1 MVSNMPNEIVKF
13 TPTHDSSMTL
23 SFRSGAEG
31 FFRQKRLF
39 RVVAVMVIVA
49 AAALTLLMHRQY
61 VSEMEFLVQNARGNV
76 VVTPERTTGNLVSEV
91 TETQVNSEIEILRSH
106 DVMDP
111 VADPGW
117 EQLKPEQ
124 RDEAAKREHEGRLA
138 AFDKRLITEPVRKTN
153 VINVTFRAGTPE
165 EARDSLRKLSDAY
178 LAQHRRMQ
186 RPAGASEFFASEAER
201 YRKAWDEASQK
212 LVEFQQQYQVNSL
225 QQHETDIEDQ
235 INKIQTDALTSEAS
249 LHELD
254 ARLQEGSH
262 RLKELAMRRTTQQ
275 TMMPRLQSIQQL
287 STLVVELE
295 NKRTALL
302 TNYKPEDRAVQELDK
317 QLESTRAALN
327 EAATVNS
334 QQVTTD
340 VDPLWQQ
347 IRTDM
352 AQSNIARRTTA
363 AHRAAV
369 TAQLDTLKKQ
379 LGDMQA
385 LNVQYNNLDAQVKE
399 QLQNYQLYAEK
410 RDQSQIADAMDQR
423 GLMNVVVAQEPTLSF
438 SPARPKPLLNAML
451 GIVTAL
457 FLGFCAI
464 YLAETGRNT
473 LATPRELDA
482 ASRYPILATVAM
494 ANVRGYVTEPEALEG
509 GRNLASVIVH
519 TTRPPN
525 LSYQR

>member
-1 MVSNMPNEIVKF
+1 MPSEIVKYSP
-13 TPTHDSSMTL
+13 TYTHDSSMSL
-23 SFRSGAEG
+23 SIRSGVEA
-31 FFRQKRLF
+31 FFRQRRLVS
-39 RVVAVMVIVA
+39 VVAALVIVA
-49 AAALTLLMHRQY
+49 TVALTLIMRRQY
-61 VSEMEFLVQNARGNV
+61 VSEMKFLVQNVRQNV
-76 VVTPERTTGNLVSEV
+76 VVTPERTNGNLEREV

-106 DVMDP
+106 DVMDQ
-111 VADPGW
+111 VADPDW
-117 EQLKPEQ
+117 EKLKPEQ
-124 RDEAAKREHEGRLA
+124 RDDAAKKIHEGRIA

-153 VINVTFRAGTPE
+153 VISVTLRAGSAE
-165 EARDSLRKLSDAY
+165 EAHDALQKLSDAY

-186 RPAGASEFFASEAER
+186 RPAGASEFFAAEAER
-201 YRKAWDEASQK
+201 YRKAWDEASARQ
-212 LVEFQQQYQVNSL
+212 VEFQQKYQVNSL
-225 QQHETDIEDQ
+225 QQRETDVEDQ
-235 INKIQTDALTSEAS
+235 LNKLEADALTSDAT

-254 ARLQEGSH
+254 ARLVEGSR
-262 RLKELAMRRTTQQ
+262 RLKDLSARRTTQQ

-295 NKRTALL
+295 NRRTTLL
-302 TNYKPEDRAVQELDK
+302 TNYKPEDRQVRELDK

-334 QQVTTD
+334 EQVTTD

-347 IRTDM
+347 IRTDL
-352 AQSNIARRTTA
+352 AQGNIARRATS
-363 AHRAAV
+363 AHHAAV
-369 TAQLDTLKKQ
+369 SAQMDALKKQ
-379 LGDMQA
+379 LGEMQS

-399 QLQNYQLYAEK
+399 QQKNYELYAEK

-494 ANVRGYVTEPEALEG
+494 ADSRGYVTGPRGLD
-509 GRNLASVIVH
+509 GRRDLASVIVH
-519 TTRPPN
+519 TTRPSD

>member
-1 MVSNMPNEIVKF
+1 MPNEIVKYAA
-13 TPTHDSSMTL
+13 THDSSMTL
-23 SFRSGAEG
+23 SFRSGVES
-31 FFRQKRLF
+31 FFRQKQLF
-39 RVVAVMVIVA
+39 VFVAIGVIVA
-49 AAALTLLMHRQY
+49 TVVLTLLMHRQY
-61 VSEMEFLVQNARGNV
+61 VSEMKFLVQNARQNV
-76 VVTPERTTGNLVSEV
+76 VLTPERTNGNFVNEI

-111 VADPGW
+111 VADPDW
-117 EQLKPEQ
+117 EKLKPEQ
-124 RDEAAKREHEGRLA
+124 RDEAAKKLHEGRLA

-153 VINVTFRAGTPE
+153 VISVTLRDRSPE
-165 EARDSLRKLSDAY
+165 EARDSLQKLSDAY

-186 RPAGASEFFASEAER
+186 RPAGASEFFAAEAER
-201 YRKAWDEASQK
+201 YRKAWDDASAK
-212 LVEFQQQYQVNSL
+212 LVAFQQKFQVNSL
-225 QQHETDIEDQ
+225 AQHETDVEDQ
-235 INKIQTDALTSEAS
+235 INKLQTDALSSDAS

-254 ARLQEGSH
+254 ARMMEGAN
-262 RLKELAMRRTTQQ
+262 RLKDLSMRRTTQQ
-275 TMMPRLQSIQQL
+275 TMMPRLQAIQQL

-295 NKRTALL
+295 NKRTTLL
-302 TNYKPEDRAVQELDK
+302 TNYKPEDRQVRELDK

-327 EAATVNS
+327 EAANVNS
-334 QQVTTD
+334 EQVTTD

-347 IRTDM
+347 VRTDL
-352 AQSNIARRTTA
+352 AQSNIARRATA
-363 AHRAAV
+363 AHHAAV
-369 TAQLDTLKKQ
+369 SAQIDALKKQ
-379 LGDMQA
+379 LGEMQE

-399 QLQNYQLYAEK
+399 QQQNFQLYAEK

-451 GIVTAL
+451 GMVTAM

-482 ASRYPILATVAM
+482 VSRYPILATVAM
-494 ANVRGYVTEPEALEG
+494 ADARGYVTAPGELEG

-519 TTRPPN
+519 TTRLPN
-525 LSYQR
+525 GTYQR